1 MLKRLLLLITL
12 SVSVLSPFAD
22 AAPSAP
28 QSVKRALTLTPET
41 SVATAFLIAPGYLLT
56 ANHAVRGKQRLYVAK
71 ERDRVFTAAKV
82 VGYSDELDIA
92 IIAAS
97 VQGRPLEFGQWQTF
111 PRGAETFVL
120 GFPKIGNYVS
130 EKRITAGIF
139 NGDQKFRG
147 REDWFQLSA
156 EIQRGNSGSPV
167 IGPDGRVYGLIS
179 HKLDAQKALQ
189 KYGDF
194 PQNVNFALKSSL
206 ILNFLEGYHIKVRSA
221 VFDPVK
227 ELRPYQVFAGNQDS
241 IFLLLGTSKAD

>member
-1 MLKRLLLLITL
+1 MST
-12 SVSVLSPFAD
+12 
-22 AAPSAP
+22 

-41 SVATAFLIAPGYLLT
+41 SVAAAFLIAPDDRLIAPGYLLT

-97 VQGRPLEFGQWQTF
+97 VQGRPLEFGQWHTF

-167 IGPDGRVYGLIS
+167 LGPDGRVYGLVS
-179 HKLDAQKALQ
+179 HKLDAQKAQ
-189 KYGDF
+189 EKYGDF

-206 ILNFLEGYHIKVRSA
+206 ILNFLEGYRIKVRSA

-241 IFLLLGTSKAD
+241 IFLLLGTGRAD